1 MPRRFLLGRIV
12 DIGWPDTL
20 DKNIGILVGV
30 ENTWHGVV
38 SGRKFDGSPGH
49 RPRQRQRLPLPAEHR
64 RESQHTGS
72 VSERRL

>member
-30 ENTWHGVV
+30 ENTWHEVV
-38 SGRKFDGSPGH
+38 SGRKFDGSQGH
-49 RPRQRQRLPLPAEHR
+49 RQRQRQELPLPAQRR
-64 RESQHTGS
+64 RESQRMGS